1 MFLKCCRAP
10 NANAGASLC
19 YNREPFVGRGERPDG
34 KEKGGTMEERGEA
47 AAVEIASGAVAATRA
62 SVASNV
68 TGASAEGA
76 AAEPPATGAAARA
89 ASSSGGS
96 MTARQ
101 WLALA
106 GLTCSAFVFNTSE
119 FMPIGLLSSIAGG
132 FGLTEA
138 QAGMMTSIYAWAVM
152 ALSLPLMV
160 FASRFEF
167 KRLLL
172 AVIVLFTAGQ
182 FACAVAP
189 TFAMLVTAR
198 LLVACAHAIF
208 WSIASVMATRAVA
221 PEHGSLAL
229 SMVATGTS
237 VAMVFGLPLGRA
249 IGLAV
254 GWRMTFAC
262 VGVVGAAL
270 AVYMAAIFPPI
281 PAGERFGL
289 RQLPGLFRNRA
300 LVAVYVS
307 TLLVATGYYTAYSYI
322 DPYLT
327 QVAHLEAGTATMALT
342 VFGAAGFA
350 GSLLFSRAYDAH
362 RLPFLGAAL
371 VGLSAALLLLNVA
384 APFTAGIFSMLALWG
399 ACNTAFG
406 IAFQAEIIRYARPD
420 EASVAVALY
429 SGIFNLGIGSGSFFG
444 GMASTAFSLSSIGPV
459 GGVLA
464 AAGSAVCLAGLARA
478 GRPAK

>member
-1 MFLKCCRAP
+1 M
-10 NANAGASLC
+10 
-19 YNREPFVGRGERPDG
+19 GER
-34 KEKGGTMEERGEA
+34 EEA
-47 AAVEIASGAVAATRA
+47 AAVEIASGAVTA
-62 SVASNV
+62 
-68 TGASAEGA
+68 TGASAAGDATHAVFSQGGA
-76 AAEPPATGAAARA
+76 
-89 ASSSGGS
+89 

-106 GLTCSAFVFNTSE
+106 GLTCSAFMFNTSE

-138 QAGMMTSIYAWAVM
+138 QAGMMTSVYAWTVM

-172 AVIVLFTAGQ
+172 AVVALFTAGQ
-182 FACAVAP
+182 VACAVAP
-189 TFAMLVTAR
+189 TFALLVAAR

-208 WSIASVMATRAVA
+208 WSIASVMATRVVA

-249 IGLAV
+249 VGLAV

-262 VGVVGAAL
+262 VGAVGAVLALYL
-270 AVYMAAIFPPI
+270 AVVFPAL

-289 RQLPGLFRNRA
+289 KQLPGLIRNRV
-300 LVAVYVS
+300 LMAVYAS
-307 TLLVATGYYTAYSYI
+307 TLLVATGYYVAYSYI
-322 DPYLT
+322 DPFLA
-327 QVAHLEAGTATMALT
+327 QVAHLDAGAATMALT
-342 VFGAAGFA
+342 VFGAAGLA

-371 VGLSAALLLLNVA
+371 AGLSVALLALNVA
-384 APFTAGIFSMLALWG
+384 ASAVPCIFGVLALWG

-420 EASVAVALY
+420 EASVAIALY

-444 GMASTAFSLSSIGPV
+444 GVVSTTFSLSGIGLV

-478 GRPAK
+478 PRR

>member
-1 MFLKCCRAP
+1 M
-10 NANAGASLC
+10 
-19 YNREPFVGRGERPDG
+19 GER
-34 KEKGGTMEERGEA
+34 TA
-47 AAVEIASGAVAATRA
+47 
-62 SVASNV
+62 
-68 TGASAEGA
+68 
-76 AAEPPATGAAARA
+76 
-89 ASSSGGS
+89 

-119 FMPIGLLSSIAGG
+119 FMPIGLLSSISGS

-138 QAGMMTSIYAWAVM
+138 QTGMMTSIYAWAVM

-172 AVIVLFTAGQ
+172 GVLALFTAGQ
-182 FACAVAP
+182 VACAVAP
-189 TFAMLVTAR
+189 TFALLVAAR

-208 WSIASVMATRAVA
+208 WSIASVMATRVVA

-262 VGVVGAAL
+262 VGVVGAVL
-270 AVYMAAIFPPI
+270 VLYTAVVMPTI
-281 PAGERFGL
+281 PAGERFTM
-289 RQLPGLFRNRA
+289 RQLPGLFRNRV
-300 LVAVYVS
+300 LVAIYVS

-322 DPYLT
+322 DPFLA
-327 QVAHLEAGTATMALT
+327 QVAGLDAGTATMALT
-342 VFGAAGFA
+342 VFGAAGLA
-350 GSLLFSRAYDAH
+350 GSFLFSRSYDAH
-362 RLPFLGAAL
+362 RLPFLLLAPAATL
-371 VGLSAALLLLNVA
+371 VPGTFGV
-384 APFTAGIFSMLALWG
+384 LAVWG

-406 IAFQAEIIRYARPD
+406 IAFQAEIIRAARAD
-420 EASVAVALY
+420 EASVAIALY
-429 SGIFNLGIGSGSFFG
+429 SGIFNLGIGTGSFLG
-444 GMASTAFSLSSIGPV
+444 GVVSTTLSLAAIGLV

-464 AAGSAVCLAGLARA
+464 AVGSAVCLLGLARRA
-478 GRPAK
+478 R

>member
-1 MFLKCCRAP
+1 
-10 NANAGASLC
+10 
-19 YNREPFVGRGERPDG
+19 
-34 KEKGGTMEERGEA
+34 
-47 AAVEIASGAVAATRA
+47 
-62 SVASNV
+62 
-68 TGASAEGA
+68 
-76 AAEPPATGAAARA
+76 
-89 ASSSGGS
+89 
-96 MTARQ
+96 
-101 WLALA
+101 
-106 GLTCSAFVFNTSE
+106 
-119 FMPIGLLSSIAGG
+119 MPIGLLSSIAGG

-172 AVIVLFTAGQ
+172 AVLALFTVGQ

-189 TFAMLVTAR
+189 TFELLVTAR

-270 AVYMAAIFPPI
+270 AVYMALIFPRI

-289 RQLPGLFRNRA
+289 RRLPGLFRNRA
-300 LVAVYVS
+300 LLTVYVS

-322 DPYLT
+322 DPYLA
-327 QVAHLEAGTATMALT
+327 QVAHLDAGTATMALT
-342 VFGAAGFA
+342 VFGAAGLA
-350 GSLLFSRAYDAH
+350 GSFCSRAPTT
-362 RLPFLGAAL
+362 RTGFRSWVRRSRGFRQRC
-371 VGLSAALLLLNVA
+371 S
-384 APFTAGIFSMLALWG
+384 
-399 ACNTAFG
+399 C
-406 IAFQAEIIRYARPD
+406 
-420 EASVAVALY
+420 
-429 SGIFNLGIGSGSFFG
+429 
-444 GMASTAFSLSSIGPV
+444 
-459 GGVLA
+459 
-464 AAGSAVCLAGLARA
+464 
-478 GRPAK
+478 

>member
-1 MFLKCCRAP
+1 M
-10 NANAGASLC
+10 
-19 YNREPFVGRGERPDG
+19 REAENMGER
-34 KEKGGTMEERGEA
+34 TA
-47 AAVEIASGAVAATRA
+47 
-62 SVASNV
+62 
-68 TGASAEGA
+68 
-76 AAEPPATGAAARA
+76 
-89 ASSSGGS
+89 

-119 FMPIGLLSSIAGG
+119 FMPIGLLSSISGS

-172 AVIVLFTAGQ
+172 GVLVLFTAGQ
-182 FACAVAP
+182 VACAVAP
-189 TFAMLVTAR
+189 TFALLVAAR

-208 WSIASVMATRAVA
+208 WSIASVMATRVVA

-229 SMVATGTS
+229 GMVATGTS

-270 AVYMAAIFPPI
+270 VLYTAVVMPTI
-281 PAGERFGL
+281 PAGERFTM
-289 RQLPGLFRNRA
+289 RQLPGLFRNRV
-300 LVAVYVS
+300 LVAIYVS

-322 DPYLT
+322 DPFLA
-327 QVAHLEAGTATMALT
+327 QVAGLDAGTATMALT
-342 VFGAAGFA
+342 VFGAAGLA
-350 GSLLFSRAYDAH
+350 GSFLFSRSYDAH

-371 VGLSAALLLLNVA
+371 AGLSAALLLLAPASALVPGTFGVLA
-384 APFTAGIFSMLALWG
+384 AWG

-406 IAFQAEIIRYARPD
+406 IAFQAEIIRAARAD
-420 EASVAVALY
+420 EASVAIALY
-429 SGIFNLGIGSGSFFG
+429 SGIFNLGIGTGSFLG
-444 GMASTAFSLSSIGPV
+444 GVVSTTLSLAAIGLV

-464 AAGSAVCLAGLARA
+464 AVGSAVCLLGLVHRA
-478 GRPAK
+478 Q

>member
-1 MFLKCCRAP
+1 
-10 NANAGASLC
+10 
-19 YNREPFVGRGERPDG
+19 
-34 KEKGGTMEERGEA
+34 
-47 AAVEIASGAVAATRA
+47 
-62 SVASNV
+62 
-68 TGASAEGA
+68 
-76 AAEPPATGAAARA
+76 
-89 ASSSGGS
+89 
-96 MTARQ
+96 
-101 WLALA
+101 
-106 GLTCSAFVFNTSE
+106 
-119 FMPIGLLSSIAGG
+119 MPIGLLSSIAGG

-138 QAGMMTSIYAWAVM
+138 QTGMMTSIYAWAVM

-172 AVIVLFTAGQ
+172 AVLALFTAGQ

-189 TFAMLVTAR
+189 TFELLVTAR

-249 IGLAV
+249 IGLTV

-270 AVYMAAIFPPI
+270 AVYMAVIFPRI
-281 PAGERFGL
+281 LAGERFGL

-300 LVAVYVS
+300 LLTVYVS

-322 DPYLT
+322 DPYLA
-327 QVAHLEAGTATMALT
+327 QVARLDAGTATMALT
-342 VFGAAGFA
+342 VFGAAGLA

-362 RLPFLGAAL
+362 RLPFLGTAL
-371 VGLSAALLLLNVA
+371 AGLSAALLLLNVA
-384 APFTAGIFSMLALWG
+384 APFVAGIFGMLALWG

-406 IAFQAEIIRYARPD
+406 IAFQAEIIRYTRPD

-444 GMASTAFSLSSIGPV
+444 GMVSTAFSLSSIGLA

-464 AAGSAVCLAGLARA
+464 AMGSVVCLVGLAHA
-478 GRPAK
+478 GRTAE